1 MTTTTTKNPRAGRR
15 GGSGNTEVRG
25 ENRRASHAT
34 GVRRATQAP
43 RIPRNWRTRLPD
55 PETYYRAR
63 VAKLGPRHSNGW
75 AQGRCPFH
83 EDSNASFSVRL
94 DGERGHWRC
103 FAGCGHGDLVSFHM
117 RLIERPFVE
126 AVRDLLGGVHDRRT

>member
-1 MTTTTTKNPRAGRR
+1 M
-15 GGSGNTEVRG
+15 
-25 ENRRASHAT
+25 
-34 GVRRATQAP
+34 QAP
-43 RIPRNWRTRLPD
+43 RIPRNWRNRLPD

-63 VAKLGPRHSNGW
+63 VDKLGKRHSNGW

-83 EDSNASFSVRL
+83 EDSNASFSVCL

-117 RLIERPFVE
+117 RLTSLNFVE
-126 AVRDLLGGVHDRRT
+126 AVRDLLGGVHDRHT

>member
-1 MTTTTTKNPRAGRR
+1 MTAATTKNPRAGRR
-15 GGSGNTEVRG
+15 GGSVNTDALG
-25 ENRRASHAT
+25 ESDRRRHAT
-34 GVRRATQAP
+34 GARRAAQAP
-43 RIPRNWRTRLPD
+43 RLPRDWRTRLPD

-63 VAKLGPRHSNGW
+63 VEKLGARRSNGW

-83 EDSNASFSVRL
+83 DDRNASLSVRL

-103 FAGCGHGDLVSFHM
+103 FAGCDHGDLVSFHM
-117 RLIERPFVE
+117 RLSSLNFVE